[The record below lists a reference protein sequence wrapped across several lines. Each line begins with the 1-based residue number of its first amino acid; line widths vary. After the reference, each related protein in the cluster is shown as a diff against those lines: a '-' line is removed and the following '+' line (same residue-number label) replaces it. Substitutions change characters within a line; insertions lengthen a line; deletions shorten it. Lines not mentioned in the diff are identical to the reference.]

1 MAGPIAFRE
10 SLPADGAALERLYA
24 AAFPAEDLLPLL
36 RALLSEGP
44 SVLSLVAMDG
54 ATLVGHVAL
63 TLCGIAGTSGEVALL
78 GPLAVTPERQRQ
90 GLGSALVHEGLRRL
104 RSRGVVQVHVLG
116 DPAYYR
122 RFGFRTDAGVAPP
135 YPLPQAWRE
144 AWQTLSLRS
153 DAPPL
158 RGRLRVPQ
166 PWRRRALWA
175 P

>member
-1 MAGPIAFRE
+1 MAGPVAIRE
-10 SLPADGAALERLYA
+10 SQPADGAALERLYA

-44 SVLSLVAMDG
+44 RVLSLVAMNG

-63 TLCGIAGTSGEVALL
+63 TLCDIAGTSGEVALL
-78 GPLAVTPERQRQ
+78 GPLAVAPERQRQ
-90 GLGSALVHEGLRRL
+90 GLGSALVHEALRRL

-122 RFGFRTDAGVAPP
+122 RFGFLSDADVTPP
-135 YPLPQAWRE
+135 YPLPLAWQE
-144 AWQTLSLRS
+144 AWQTLSLRR
-153 DAPPL
+153 DATL
-158 RGRLRVPQ
+158 LQGRLCVPK